1 MPVLTQPVQRDNYV
15 AVMAEKSGSSGGIG
29 EGSEAPSQIALSDT
43 LLDCKV
49 CHDIWRGFADYNAT
63 YEINLGSFE
72 DAVISECP
80 RHTPLVER
88 FRDYCHD
95 GNAIIRVPDDI
106 GIRAG
111 RNGHN
116 VELIESIS
124 KGGRYWSLLLVKQNS
139 VPDHV
144 GIGRILDPDWVDIDI
159 VKHWKNQCLASH
171 GPKCENPLKI
181 WPTRPAWLID
191 IENKCVVSGQCRG
204 AFVALSYRWG
214 EHSGFRVDTDTM
226 ENLRKPN
233 ALDNP
238 EISMHLTPILRHAMY
253 LTSAI
258 GERYLWVDALCIVHG
273 DDAAAAEQLN
283 LMGAIY
289 ASAIVTI
296 IAADGDSQDGLLGL
310 RDISA
315 PRKLKQQI
323 LPFGEEEIVVQNT
336 DLFFSSR
343 GTPYYN
349 RGWTYQEDKMSQRKI
364 LFNQKEVHWEC
375 QCNVWHEE
383 MIFGAEFKGYIDPR
397 LSVILAGFPD
407 MESLNHIITNYNKR
421 ELRFEEDAL
430 PGISGLL
437 SVVSRSFTG
446 GFLYGL
452 SEMMFDRALGWKPC
466 WSNINLRRRAQSDR
480 PSSSRLSHLSLP
492 SWSWIGWQG
501 LISNGYGEAARINDR
516 QTWIEETIP
525 ITEWY
530 TSSSPSGSP
539 LRRIRSTWFENRD
552 SFKDFTKPLPAG
564 WTRHKVLANDSS
576 EDEPRLYPDGCNGH
590 VFKHC
595 NMPDEDCDSY
605 YFPFPVTDIQE
616 FTPPFT
622 PDQTS
627 YIFCET
633 KRARLWAH
641 QGWDENIVTICNKAG
656 RSIGLLHL
664 HNHEQLEHF
673 PKTVAN
679 DAPGMQIE
687 LIAIYR
693 SRKYAK
699 TWDEEQKRYTYP
711 QPVTESY
718 QVLWVEWVDGVA
730 YRLASG
736 HVGKA
741 DWEISDLE
749 DVSLI
754 LH

>member
-1 MPVLTQPVQRDNYV
+1 M
-15 AVMAEKSGSSGGIG
+15 
-29 EGSEAPSQIALSDT
+29 ALSDT

-49 CHDIWRGFADYNAT
+49 CHDIWRGFADHKAI

-72 DAVISECP
+72 NAVSSECP

-88 FRDYCHD
+88 FRDRCHKE
-95 GNAIIRVPDDI
+95 NANIRGSDDV
-106 GIRAG
+106 GIRLG
-111 RNGHN
+111 ENEERVQLIKSLSNG
-116 VELIESIS
+116 
-124 KGGRYWSLLLVKQNS
+124 GAYWSLLLVKQDS

-144 GIGRILDPDWVDIDI
+144 GTGRILDPNWVDLDI
-159 VKHWKNQCLASH
+159 VKQWKKQCLASH
-171 GPKCENPLKI
+171 GPKCENPMRI

-191 IENKCVVSGQCRG
+191 IENKCLVSGQCRG

-214 EHSGFRVDTDTM
+214 ENSGFRVDTDTM
-226 ENLRKPN
+226 AKLRKPN
-233 ALDNP
+233 ALDST

-273 DDAAAAEQLN
+273 EDAATAEQLN

-315 PRKLKQQI
+315 PRKLEQHI
-323 LPFGEEEIVVQNT
+323 IPFGEEKIIVQNT
-336 DLFFSSR
+336 GWFFSSG

-349 RGWTYQEDKMSQRKI
+349 RGWAYQEDKMSQRKI

-375 QCNVWHEE
+375 QCNVLHEDI
-383 MIFGAEFKGYIDPR
+383 IFGAEFKGYIDPQ

-407 MESLNHIITNYNKR
+407 MGSLNYIITYYNER

-430 PGISGLL
+430 PGVSGLL

-452 SEMMFDRALGWKPC
+452 PEMLFDRALGWRPYC
-466 WSNINLRRRAQSDR
+466 NHINLRRRVQSDR
-480 PSSSRLSHLSLP
+480 PSTSRLSHLSLP

-501 LISNGYGEAARINDR
+501 LITSGYGEAVRINDW
-516 QTWIEETIP
+516 QSSIEETIP

-552 SFKDFTKPLPAG
+552 AFKDFTKPLPTG
-564 WTRHKVLANDSS
+564 WTRHKVLTDDSS
-576 EDEPRLYPDGCNGH
+576 HGGPRLYPDGCNGH

-595 NMPDEDCDSY
+595 SMPDEDCDSW

-616 FTPPFT
+616 STPPFT

-633 KRARLWAH
+633 RRARLWLHKA
-641 QGWDENIVTICNKAG
+641 GDANILNICNKAG
-656 RSIGLLHL
+656 ESIGLLHL
-664 HNHEQLEHF
+664 HNQEQLEHF

-679 DAPGMQIE
+679 DTPKMQIE
-687 LIAIYR
+687 LVAIYR
-693 SRKYAK
+693 SRKYEK
-699 TWDEEQKRYTYP
+699 TYDREQERYIGP
-711 QPVTESY
+711 RKVWESY
-718 QVLWVEWVDGVA
+718 EVLWVEWVDGVA

-736 HVGKA
+736 HVRKA
-741 DWEISDLE
+741 DWEESDLE

>member
-1 MPVLTQPVQRDNYV
+1 MPL
-15 AVMAEKSGSSGGIG
+15 
-29 EGSEAPSQIALSDT
+29 LDT

-49 CHDIWRGFADYNAT
+49 CHDIWRLFADHNAT
-63 YEINLGSFE
+63 HKMNLGPFE
-72 DAVISECP
+72 DVVSSECP

-88 FRDYCHD
+88 FRDYCLNND
-95 GNAIIRVPDDI
+95 AKIYGLDDM
-106 GIRAG
+106 GICA
-111 RNGHN
+111 NGEG
-116 VELIESIS
+116 VELTQSLS
-124 KGGRYWSLLLVKQNS
+124 THGNFWDLLLVKQDS
-139 VPDHV
+139 VPGHV
-144 GIGRILDPDWVDIDI
+144 GTGRILDPDWVDLNI
-159 VKHWKNQCLASH
+159 VKQWKNQCLASH
-171 GPKCENPLKI
+171 GPKCENPMKI

-191 IENKCVVSGQCRG
+191 TEDECVVPGQCCG
-204 AFVALSYRWG
+204 AFVALSYMWG
-214 EHSGFRVDTDTM
+214 EHPYFRVDADTM
-226 ENLRKPN
+226 AKLRKPN
-233 ALDNP
+233 ALDSP
-238 EISMHLTPILRHAMY
+238 EISMHLAPILRHAMY

-258 GERYLWVDALCIVHG
+258 GERYLWVDALCIAHG
-273 DDAAAAEQLN
+273 DDAATAEQLN

-289 ASAIVTI
+289 ASAVVTI

-315 PRKLKQQI
+315 PRKLQQRI
-323 LPFGEEEIVVQNT
+323 LPFGEERIVVQISNT
-336 DLFFSSR
+336 FSLSG

-349 RGWTYQEDKMSQRKI
+349 RGWTYQEYKMCPRKI

-383 MIFGAEFKGYIDPR
+383 VILGAEFEGYIDPR

-407 MESLNHIITNYNKR
+407 LGSLNNLITDYNER
-421 ELRFEEDAL
+421 ELSYEEDAL

-452 SEMMFDRALGWKPC
+452 SEMLFDRGLGWKPH
-466 WSNINLRRRAQSDR
+466 WSHIDLRRRDKSDR
-480 PSSSRLSHLSLP
+480 PSSSRISDLSLP

-501 LISNGYGEAARINDR
+501 LVTGGYGEAARVNDR
-516 QTWIEETIP
+516 QSGIEETIP

-530 TSSSPSGSP
+530 TISSPSGSP

-552 SFKDFTKPLPAG
+552 AFKDFTKSLPAG
-564 WTRHKVLANDSS
+564 WTRHKVLADDSS
-576 EDEPRLYPDGCNGH
+576 DVGGPRLYPDGCNGQ

-595 NMPDEDCDSY
+595 NMPDEDCDSW

-616 FTPPFT
+616 STPPFI

-641 QGWDENIVTICNKAG
+641 QAGDNNIVEICNKAG
-656 RSIGLLHL
+656 RSIGKLHL
-664 HNHEQLEHF
+664 HNQEQLEHF
-673 PKTVAN
+673 PKIVAN
-679 DAPGMQIE
+679 DAPRMQVE

-693 SRKYAK
+693 SRIYAN
-699 TWDEEQKRYTYP
+699 TFDEEQQRYTYP
-711 QPVTESY
+711 QTVTESY
-718 QVLWVEWVDGVA
+718 QVLWVEWMDGVA
-730 YRLASG
+730 YRLAIG
-736 HVGKA
+736 HVWKE
-741 DWEISDLE
+741 DWEESDLE
-749 DVSLI
+749 NVSLI

>member
-1 MPVLTQPVQRDNYV
+1 M
-15 AVMAEKSGSSGGIG
+15 
-29 EGSEAPSQIALSDT
+29 
-43 LLDCKV
+43 
-49 CHDIWRGFADYNAT
+49 
-63 YEINLGSFE
+63 
-72 DAVISECP
+72 
-80 RHTPLVER
+80 ER
-88 FRDYCHD
+88 FRDRCHKKE
-95 GNAIIRVPDDI
+95 AKFRESDDV

-111 RNGHN
+111 ENGGP
-116 VELIESIS
+116 LQLTESLS
-124 KGGRYWSLLLVKQNS
+124 NGGAYWSLILVKQDS
-139 VPDHV
+139 TPDHV
-144 GIGRILDPDWVDIDI
+144 GIGRILDPDWLDLDI
-159 VKHWKNQCLASH
+159 VKRWKNQCLVSH
-171 GPKCENPLKI
+171 GSKCENPLKI

-191 IENKCVVSGQCRG
+191 IENKCVVSGQCCG
-204 AFVALSYRWG
+204 PFVAMSYRWG
-214 EHSGFRVDTDTM
+214 EHSGFRADTDTM
-226 ENLRKPN
+226 AKLQKPN
-233 ALDNP
+233 ALESP
-238 EISMHLTPILRHAMY
+238 EISMHLTPIVRHAMY

-273 DDAAAAEQLN
+273 DDAATAEQLN

-315 PRKLKQQI
+315 PRNLKQHI
-323 LPFGEEEIVVQNT
+323 LPFGEEKIVVQNT
-336 DLFFSSR
+336 GLFHSIR

-349 RGWTYQEDKMSQRKI
+349 RGWAYQEDKMCQRKI

-407 MESLNHIITNYNKR
+407 MSSLNNLITDYNKR

-430 PGISGLL
+430 PGISGFL

-452 SEMMFDRALGWKPC
+452 PEMLFDRALGWRPL
-466 WSNINLRRRAQSDR
+466 WNHTNLRRRVQSDR
-480 PSSSRLSHLSLP
+480 PSNSRLSHLSLP

-501 LISNGYGEAARINDR
+501 FVTSGYGEAVRINDR
-516 QTWIEETIP
+516 QYFIEETIP

-552 SFKDFTKPLPAG
+552 AFKDFTKPLPTG
-564 WTRHKVLANDSS
+564 WTRHKVLTDDSS
-576 EDEPRLYPDGCNGH
+576 DDELRLYPDGCDGH

-595 NMPDEDCDSY
+595 NMPDEDCDSW
-605 YFPFPVTDIQE
+605 YFPFPVTDIKE
-616 FTPPFT
+616 STPPFT

-633 KRARLWAH
+633 RRARLWAH
-641 QGWDENIVTICNKAG
+641 QAGDENILQICNKAG
-656 RSIGLLHL
+656 DSIGLLHL
-664 HNHEQLEHF
+664 HNEEQLGHF
-673 PKTVAN
+673 PETVE
-679 DAPGMQIE
+679 DDTPKMQIE
-687 LIAIYR
+687 VVAIYR
-693 SRKYAK
+693 SRKYEK
-699 TWDEEQKRYTYP
+699 TFNEEQKRYTYP
-711 QPVTESY
+711 LKVWESY
-718 QVLWVEWVDGVA
+718 EVLWVEWVDGVA

-736 HVGKA
+736 HVRKA
-741 DWEISDLE
+741 DWEESDLE
-749 DVSLI
+749 NVSLI